1 MLTLEQV
8 HEVFANLPENRSSEK
23 WYQNV
28 AKKLNAITGAPDYEG
43 GSGIE
48 FKIYFLNSEHT
59 QYLIVSDAYYAAV
72 RSVAE
77 GEPGYTI
84 DEELFGGS
92 GGKSQN

>member
-1 MLTLEQV
+1 M
-8 HEVFANLPENRSSEK
+8 
-23 WYQNV
+23 
-28 AKKLNAITGAPDYEG
+28 
-43 GSGIE
+43 
-48 FKIYFLNSEHT
+48 NSEHT
-59 QYLIVSDAYYAAV
+59 QYLIVWDDYYAAV

>member
-8 HEVFANLPENRSSEK
+8 HEEFANLPEYRSSEE

-48 FKIYFLNSEHT
+48 FKIYFLKSEHT